1 MTIHF
6 AAARPA
12 ASRFLNGIVGPARIG
27 TPANDNHEDSLT
39 EAVLRASLK
48 HFARYGLGAAE
59 NARNQAEKAFFAG
72 DREGYDWWLG
82 ICRTLDRRM
91 ASRAAGLAAQD
102 ESASR

>member
-12 ASRFLNGIVGPARIG
+12 SSRFLTGIIGPVRLG
-27 TPANDNHEDSLT
+27 TPANDNHADTLT

-59 NARNQAEKAFFAG
+59 NARSQAEKAFFAG

-82 ICRTLDRRM
+82 ICRTLDRRL
-91 ASRAAGLAAQD
+91 ASRAANLPAFAD
-102 ESASR
+102 TAPR

>member
-12 ASRFLNGIVGPARIG
+12 ASRFLNLFVGRVELRA
-27 TPANDNHEDSLT
+27 PANDNHDASLSDT
-39 EAVLRASLK
+39 LLRASLK

-59 NARNQAEKAFFAG
+59 NARNQAERAFFSG
-72 DREGYDWWLG
+72 DREAYGWWLG

-91 ASRAAGLAAQD
+91 AGAVAARTPASDLISR
-102 ESASR
+102 

>member
-6 AAARPA
+6 AAARPV
-12 ASRFLNGIVGPARIG
+12 ASRFLTGILGPARIG
-27 TPANDNHEDSLT
+27 TPANDNYADSLT

-59 NARNQAEKAFFAG
+59 NARSQAETAFFVG

-82 ICRTLDRRM
+82 ICRTLDRR
-91 ASRAAGLAAQD
+91 LAKAV
-102 ESASR
+102 ELPGNAFRG

>member
-6 AAARPA
+6 AAARPV
-12 ASRFLNGIVGPARIG
+12 ASRFLTGILGPARLG
-27 TPANDNHEDSLT
+27 APANDNHEDSLT

-59 NARNQAEKAFFAG
+59 TARNQAEKAFFAG
-72 DREGYDWWLG
+72 DRDGYDWWLG

-91 ASRAAGLAAQD
+91 ASRAMAQR
-102 ESASR
+102 EQEISSR

>member
-12 ASRFLNGIVGPARIG
+12 ASRFLSGIVGPARFG

-91 ASRAAGLAAQD
+91 ASRAASIAAQD

>member
-6 AAARPA
+6 AAARPV
-12 ASRFLNGIVGPARIG
+12 ASRFLAGILGPARIG
-27 TPANDNHEDSLT
+27 APANDNYEDTLT

-72 DREGYDWWLG
+72 DREGYNWWIG

-91 ASRAAGLAAQD
+91 ANQAVMLRQQETTSR
-102 ESASR
+102 

>member
-1 MTIHF
+1 MTILSP
-6 AAARPA
+6 AAHPA
-12 ASRFLNGIVGPARIG
+12 ASRLLSGIIGPTRFG
-27 TPANDNHEDSLT
+27 TPANDNHADSLT

-82 ICRTLDRRM
+82 ICRTLDRRL
-91 ASRAAGLAAQD
+91 ASRSADLAAPD
-102 ESASR
+102 EARLR